1 MASHGH
7 YLHQQFGWPVILA
20 IFFVAVV
27 VYVAFANAGATLI
40 GGLVLLIPI
49 AATFLFGSLR
59 TEVDRTH
66 LRIRFGIGLI
76 RRSWELRDIASA
88 EAVRNPWYTGWGI
101 RYLPGVV
108 VYNVSGFG
116 AVEIRT
122 HGGKRARIGTN
133 DVAGLERAIRARLK

>member
-1 MASHGH
+1 MANHGH
-7 YLHQQFGWPVILA
+7 YLHQQFGWPVI
-20 IFFVAVV
+20 VAVFAVTLV
-27 VYVAFANAGATLI
+27 VYFAFATTGANFIATL
-40 GGLVLLIPI
+40 LLLIPI

-59 TEVDRTH
+59 TEVDRTQ

-122 HGGKRARIGTN
+122 HGGKRVRIGTN
-133 DVAGLERAIRARLK
+133 DPAGLERAIRARLK